1 MPTANDCTLLLSY
14 HHIETHF
21 GYCTKQK
28 LSTTV
33 YPVEMC
39 FYMVGA
45 PGFEP
50 EIGRLKV
57 CCDTVSPHP
66 RYLITLVTTHDSS
79 PFVKIKIARDLT
91 RQGRVWLCVGARERI
106 RTSDPLLRRQVL

>member
-14 HHIETHF
+14 HHIGTH
-21 GYCTKQK
+21 YPHEYPAYLQICP
-28 LSTTV
+28 TV
-33 YPVEMC
+33 VAVNVMC

-91 RQGRVWLCVGARERI
+91 RQGRVWLCVG
-106 RTSDPLLRRQVL
+106 TT

>member
-1 MPTANDCTLLLSY
+1 MLR
-14 HHIETHF
+14 EQHF
-21 GYCTKQK
+21 CQATSNGYG
-28 LSTTV
+28 
-33 YPVEMC
+33 MC
-39 FYMVGA
+39 LHMVGA

-91 RQGRVWLCVGARERI
+91 RQGRV
-106 RTSDPLLRRQVL
+106 